1 VLFPTIR
8 FAMFFAV
15 VMPASWV
22 LMPLVSEWRRDDP
35 RERDET
41 WVVPAALLALA
52 AVLGPLAPWDG
63 PTAVSWLGWI
73 AALGAGYLAVTRWVD
88 LAGLVR
94 WQVFILVASYVFYG
108 NYDWHFVVLLATSTV
123 INQVVTVRLHRTEP
137 ETTRRTLLVIGVL
150 LNLGLLAWFKYKG
163 FFTES
168 ASSILAPLGIDISP
182 PARSIIPPVGIS
194 FFTFQALSYLIDTY
208 RRKIRPAP
216 LLDFAV
222 YLSFF
227 PHLVAGPIV
236 RAAEFLPQL
245 REPRDSRRVDT
256 GLAFWLIAVGM
267 FKKVVVSSYLADA
280 IVDPVFRIPSQHQSV
295 DTLLGIY
302 GYAIQIYCDFSGYTD
317 MAIGLAL
324 LLGFRFPQNFDAPY
338 TAVTLQEFWRRWHMT
353 LSRWLRDYLYI
364 PLGGNQRGRR
374 WAYVNLFLTMLI
386 GGLWHG
392 AAWTFVVWG
401 ALHGGYLAAER
412 WWTSRPRP
420 EPAGPAPGAGDPGD
434 VPGTGEGTGAEVDG
448 GDPALVAASTDGG
461 LTVRR
466 PGPEPALTSSTGP
479 STPVPAWAAS
489 ARAALEH
496 AADEQSTEA
505 QPTDEEVAAP
515 AGFRASLER
524 LVAALPPIPAAAR
537 PWLGRLLTF
546 HVVCLGWVFFRAP
559 TLSEAFDVLGRLFAF
574 GTGSGVNLV
583 VVATIATFIAT
594 QFVPMDSVG
603 RVQARFSRLQPWQQ
617 GVALALFLMF
627 TSALSPT
634 GVAPFIYFAF

>member
-1 VLFPTIR
+1 MLFPTIR
-8 FAMFFAV
+8 FAIFFAV

-22 LMPLVSEWRRDDP
+22 LMPLASEWAGRDGVGPADGRRRDRP
-35 RERDET
+35 SP
-41 WVVPAALLALA
+41 WLVPASLLALA
-52 AVLGPLAPWDG
+52 AVLGPFAPWDD
-63 PTAVSWLGWI
+63 PPALNWLGWL
-73 AALGAGYLAVTRWVD
+73 AAVGATALAVTRWID

-108 NYDWHFVVLLATSTV
+108 NYDWHFVVVLAASTLV
-123 INQVVTVRLHRTEP
+123 NQVVTVRLHRTEA
-137 ETTRRTLLVIGVL
+137 ETARRWLLVLGVA

-168 ASSILAPLGIDISP
+168 ASSILAPLGIDIEP
-182 PARSIIPPVGIS
+182 PARTIIPPVGIS
-194 FFTFQALSYLIDTY
+194 FFTFQALSYVIDTY
-208 RRKIRPAP
+208 RRRIEPAP

-245 REPRDSRRVDT
+245 RTPRDARQVDT

-280 IVDPVFRIPSQHQSV
+280 IVDPVFRIPSQHQSI

-338 TAVTLQEFWRRWHMT
+338 TAATLQEFWRRWHMT

-364 PLGGNQRGRR
+364 PMGGSQRGPR
-374 WAYVNLFLTMLI
+374 WAYCTLFLTMLI

-412 WWTSRPRP
+412 WWMGRPRSARP
-420 EPAGPAPGAGDPGD
+420 TQAPTPGPVLEPVLAAGEHPDPVAGGPTGGEGAGGLS
-434 VPGTGEGTGAEVDG
+434 AEAQ
-448 GDPALVAASTDGG
+448 P
-461 LTVRR
+461 
-466 PGPEPALTSSTGP
+466 
-479 STPVPAWAAS
+479 
-489 ARAALEH
+489 H
-496 AADEQSTEA
+496 AAD
-505 QPTDEEVAAP
+505 PLAP
-515 AGFRASLER
+515 AAGVRVALDRAVQE
-524 LVAALPPIPAAAR
+524 LPPLSPGAR
-537 PWLGRLLTF
+537 LWLGRLLTF

-594 QFVPMDSVG
+594 QFVPIEAVG
-603 RVQARFSRLQPWQQ
+603 RLQARFSRLAAWQQ
-617 GVALALFLMF
+617 GVALALFLTF

>member
-1 VLFPTIR
+1 MLFPTIR
-8 FAMFFAV
+8 FAIFFAV
-15 VMPASWV
+15 VMPASWA
-22 LMPLVSEWRRDDP
+22 LMPLAA
-35 RERDET
+35 T
-41 WVVPAALLALA
+41 WVDRGRGHGHGADAGGADAGGADLRPRPWLVPAALLALA
-52 AVLGPLAPWDG
+52 AVLGPFAPWNG
-63 PTAVSWLGWI
+63 PTALVVLGWL
-73 AALGAGYLAVTRWVD
+73 ASLGLAGLAVVRWID

-94 WQVFILVASYVFYG
+94 WNVFILVASYVFYG
-108 NYDWHFVVLLATSTV
+108 NYDWHFVVLLAASTV
-123 INQVVTVRLHRTEP
+123 VNQVVTVRLHRTEP
-137 ETTRRTLLVIGVL
+137 ERARRLLLVVGVVA
-150 LNLGLLAWFKYKG
+150 NLGLLAWFKYKG

-168 ASSILAPLGIDISP
+168 ASSILEPFGIDITP
-182 PARSIIPPVGIS
+182 PARSIVPPVGIS
-194 FFTFQALSYLIDTY
+194 FFTFQALSYVIDTY
-208 RRKIRPAP
+208 RRKIEPSP

-245 REPRDSRRVDT
+245 RTPRDSRRVDT

-280 IVDPVFRIPSQHQSV
+280 IVDPVFRIPSQHQAA

-338 TAVTLQEFWRRWHMT
+338 TSATLQEFWRRWHMT

-364 PLGGNQRGRR
+364 PMGGSQRGPR
-374 WAYVNLFLTMLI
+374 WAYATLFLTMLI

-412 WWTSRPRP
+412 WWMGRPRSARTEPDDEGGTAP
-420 EPAGPAPGAGDPGD
+420 EPVLEPVLAAGEHPSPAR
-434 VPGTGEGTGAEVDG
+434 G
-448 GDPALVAASTDGG
+448 GGG
-461 LTVRR
+461 LAA
-466 PGPEPALTSSTGP
+466 EALP
-479 STPVPAWAAS
+479 
-489 ARAALEH
+489 H
-496 AADEQSTEA
+496 AP
-505 QPTDEEVAAP
+505 PTDEPAP
-515 AGFRASLER
+515 AVGLAARLDHLIASLPPLSPRAR
-524 LVAALPPIPAAAR
+524 L
-537 PWLGRLLTF
+537 WLGRLLTF

-559 TLSEAFDVLGRLFAF
+559 TLSEAFDVLGRLTAF
-574 GTGSGVNLV
+574 GTGTGVNLV

-594 QFVPMDSVG
+594 QFVPSDAVG
-603 RVQARFSRLQPWQQ
+603 RLQARFSELQAWQQ
-617 GVALALFLMF
+617 GIALALFLMF

>member
-8 FAMFFAV
+8 FALFFAV

-22 LMPLVSEWRRDDP
+22 LMPLAGRSQGAALDG
-35 RERDET
+35 DEQP
-41 WVVPAALLALA
+41 WLVPTALLALA

-63 PTAVSWLGWI
+63 PTALTVLGWL
-73 AALGAGYLAVTRWVD
+73 AALGLGGLAVVRWLD
-88 LAGLVR
+88 LVGLVR
-94 WQVFILVASYVFYG
+94 WNVFMLVASYLFYG
-108 NYDWHFVVLLATSTV
+108 AYDWHFVAVLAGSTV
-123 INQVVTVRLHRTEP
+123 VNQVLTGRLHRTHQERG
-137 ETTRRTLLVIGVL
+137 RRLLLVVGVT

-163 FFTES
+163 FFAES
-168 ASSILAPLGIDISP
+168 ASGILGVVGIDLTP
-182 PARSIIPPVGIS
+182 PAQSVLPPVGIS

-208 RRKIRPAP
+208 RRRIEPSP

-236 RAAEFLPQL
+236 RASEFLPQL
-245 REPRDSRRVDT
+245 RVPRDARQVDT
-256 GLAFWLIAVGM
+256 GLAFWLIAVGL
-267 FKKVVVSSYLADA
+267 FKKVVVSSYLAGA
-280 IVDPVFRIPSQHQSV
+280 IVDPVFRIPSQHQAV

-338 TAVTLQEFWRRWHMT
+338 TSSTLQEFWRRWHMT

-364 PLGGNQRGRR
+364 PLGGSQRGPRR
-374 WAYVNLFLTMLI
+374 AYVNLFLTMLI

-412 WWTSRPRP
+412 WWTSRPP
-420 EPAGPAPGAGDPGD
+420 TE
-434 VPGTGEGTGAEVDG
+434 
-448 GDPALVAASTDGG
+448 
-461 LTVRR
+461 RR
-466 PGPEPALTSSTGP
+466 PGAAEPVLEPILAAGEHPRPGLGGSGPGGGGLAAEALPHAPDAGP
-479 STPVPAWAAS
+479 DNPPDPADGL
-489 ARAALEH
+489 RAAI
-496 AADEQSTEA
+496 
-505 QPTDEEVAAP
+505 
-515 AGFRASLER
+515 ER
-524 LVAALPPIPAAAR
+524 LVEKRPPLSPRAR
-537 PWLGRLLTF
+537 LWLGRVVTF

-559 TLSEAFDVLGRLFAF
+559 TLSEAFAVLDRLFDL
-574 GTGSGVNLV
+574 GTGQGVNLV
-583 VVATIATFIAT
+583 VVATIAIFLGT
-594 QFVPMDSVG
+594 QFVPSDAVG
-603 RVQARFSRLQPWQQ
+603 RAQARFSRLAAWQQ
-617 GVALALFLMF
+617 GALLALFLVF

>member
-8 FAMFFAV
+8 FALFFAV
-15 VMPASWV
+15 VLPASWV
-22 LMPLVSEWRRDDP
+22 LMPLAGRSPGGAPADDDQP
-35 RERDET
+35 WLAPT
-41 WVVPAALLALA
+41 ALLALA

-63 PTAVSWLGWI
+63 PTALRVVGWL
-73 AALGAGYLAVTRWVD
+73 AALGLGGLAVVRWLD

-94 WQVFILVASYVFYG
+94 WNVFMLLASYVFYG
-108 NYDWHFVVLLATSTV
+108 AYDWHFVAVLAGSTV
-123 INQVVTVRLHRTEP
+123 VNQALTTRLHRTHQDRG
-137 ETTRRTLLVIGVL
+137 RRVLLVAGVTA
-150 LNLGLLAWFKYKG
+150 NLGLLAWFKYKG
-163 FFTES
+163 FFLES
-168 ASSILAPLGIDISP
+168 ASGIFAPLGIDIAP
-182 PARSIIPPVGIS
+182 PARSVLPPVGIS

-208 RRKIRPAP
+208 RRRIEPSP

-245 REPRDSRRVDT
+245 RTPRDARRVDT
-256 GLAFWLIAVGM
+256 GLAFWLIAAGL

-280 IVDPVFRIPSQHQSV
+280 IVDPVFRIPSQHQAV

-338 TAVTLQEFWRRWHMT
+338 TATSLQDFWRRWHMT

-364 PLGGNQRGRR
+364 PLGGSQRGPRR
-374 WAYVNLFLTMLI
+374 AYVNLFLTMLI

-412 WWTSRPRP
+412 WWTSRPAP
-420 EPAGPAPGAGDPGD
+420 PPAPVEPVTEPVTGSG
-434 VPGTGEGTGAEVDG
+434 GTGGSGS
-448 GDPALVAASTDGG
+448 VAVLDRLRTWQAT
-461 LTVRR
+461 R
-466 PGPEPALTSSTGP
+466 
-479 STPVPAWAAS
+479 TPVSPTRRAW
-489 ARAALEH
+489 
-496 AADEQSTEA
+496 T
-505 QPTDEEVAAP
+505 
-515 AGFRASLER
+515 
-524 LVAALPPIPAAAR
+524 
-537 PWLGRLLTF
+537 GRIATF

-559 TLSEAFDVLGRLFAF
+559 SLTEAFAVLRRLLSP
-574 GTGSGVNLV
+574 GLGQGVNLV
-583 VVATIATFIAT
+583 VVATIAVFLAT
-594 QFVPMDSVG
+594 QFVPADAVG
-603 RVQARFSRLQPWQQ
+603 RAQAAFSRLAAWQQ
-617 GVALALFLMF
+617 GLLLAGFILF